1 MIHCQEVREMKEKM
15 EVELHHRLD
24 SRELLLNQKET
35 DLTALQVLVVQY
47 ILSFVPLNFILPGFN
62 IIPHSATTRILSF
75 NITHFRN

>member
-1 MIHCQEVREMKEKM
+1 MKEKM

-47 ILSFVPLNFILPGFN
+47 ILSFVPVNSYFAWLQYL
-62 IIPHSATTRILSF
+62 TSF
-75 NITHFRN
+75 SYYKSS